1 MKESSAKSGFKVISI
16 TALILKIITILTII
30 AVLSTIIFAI
40 VKNRKNEKEIE
51 ESQVVAEIVYT
62 EDVKEISD
70 LEKLQNFFGLK
81 VYDKEKAEN
90 NIFSITVL
98 ATMIFVIEFI
108 LLVLI
113 FDGIQRIFKNLY
125 KTDDG
130 FATKTNARIIKN
142 IGIIAILRFLI
153 PLTTNIITK
162 LKLAATVKGNIGMFQ
177 TICAAII
184 VLVSFL
190 SYYKIKAKLKAE

>member
-81 VYDKEKAEN
+81 VYDKEKWLQ
-90 NIFSITVL
+90 VL
-98 ATMIFVIEFI
+98 QGLQNFF
-108 LLVLI
+108 
-113 FDGIQRIFKNLY
+113 Y
-125 KTDDG
+125 
-130 FATKTNARIIKN
+130 
-142 IGIIAILRFLI
+142 
-153 PLTTNIITK
+153 
-162 LKLAATVKGNIGMFQ
+162 
-177 TICAAII
+177 
-184 VLVSFL
+184 
-190 SYYKIKAKLKAE
+190 